1 MDNHKSHTTPSNW
14 QGFLSGALIGGAIG
28 ATVTLLTAP
37 QSGKKTRA
45 QIRQKTLELRDQTV
59 ETVDGA
65 RQQAEEAVWQARLKA
80 RQLKRSAGT
89 TVKELQHRGQALLEE
104 QKDRVESALE
114 ALQPAEK
121 GDRV

>member
-1 MDNHKSHTTPSNW
+1 MDNHKSHTSPSNW
-14 QGFLSGALIGGAIG
+14 QGFLSGALIGGLIG
-28 ATVTLLTAP
+28 TTAALLTAP
-37 QSGKKTRA
+37 QSCRKTRA
-45 QIRQKTLELRDQTV
+45 QIRLKTTELRDQAV

-65 RQQAEEAVWQARLKA
+65 RQQAEEVVWRARLKA

-89 TVKELQHRGQALLEE
+89 TVKELQHRGQTLLEE

>member
-1 MDNHKSHTTPSNW
+1 MDNHKNHNSPSNW
-14 QGFLSGALIGGAIG
+14 QDFLSGALIGGLIG
-28 ATVTLLTAP
+28 TAAALLTAP
-37 QSGKKTRA
+37 QSGRKTRA
-45 QIRQKTLELRDQTV
+45 QIRLKTTELRDQAV
-59 ETVDGA
+59 ETVDDA
-65 RQQAEEAVWQARLKA
+65 RQQAEEAMWQARLKA